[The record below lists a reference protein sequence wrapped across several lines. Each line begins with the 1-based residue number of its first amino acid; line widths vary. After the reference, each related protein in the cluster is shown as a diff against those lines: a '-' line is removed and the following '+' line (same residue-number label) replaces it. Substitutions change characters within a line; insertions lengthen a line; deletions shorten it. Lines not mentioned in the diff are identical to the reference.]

1 MAIVATGK
9 SRDSTGNCNRCVT
22 PITESRGTGL
32 FDSWFLSSASFCR
45 GLLNSYSYSSNSE
58 AIQKCGNPW
67 RHREKLLLILVS
79 ESLVKALLVSR
90 VARYYSWVSS
100 GILRSYWFSTYFI
113 NKCFW
118 RPNNW
123 ITKEYTIQ
131 QKMMIATHIMG
142 SLSFGKLLN

>member
-1 MAIVATGK
+1 MLQ
-9 SRDSTGNCNRCVT
+9 RGN
-22 PITESRGTGL
+22 RGTL
-32 FDSWFLSSASFCR
+32 REIAIAVSPPLQNLAVLDCLILDFWVLLRFRR
-45 GLLNSYSYSSNSE
+45 GLLNIYSYSSNSE

-90 VARYYSWVSS
+90 VASYYSWVSS

-113 NKCFW
+113 KKCFW
-118 RPNNW
+118 RPNKW

-131 QKMMIATHIMG
+131 QKMIATHIMG